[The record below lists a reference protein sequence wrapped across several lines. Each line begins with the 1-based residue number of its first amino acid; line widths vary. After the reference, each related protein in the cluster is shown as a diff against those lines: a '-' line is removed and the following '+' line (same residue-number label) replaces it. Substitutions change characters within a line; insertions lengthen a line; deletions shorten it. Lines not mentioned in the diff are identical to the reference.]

1 MAHIGHPL
9 IADPVYAPGYAT
21 KSRRLPDDLKIIVD
35 SLGRQALH
43 AAELGFEH
51 PVTGE
56 EMFFEAP
63 PPGDLQ
69 ALSDALEPFNKAFH
83 RT

>member
-9 IADPVYAPGYAT
+9 VADSVYASGYAT
-21 KSRRLPDDLKIIVD
+21 KVNKLPEELANVVR

-51 PVTGE
+51 PTTGE
-56 EMFFEAP
+56 EMLFEAELP
-63 PPGDLQ
+63 DDLA
-69 ALSDALEPFNKAFH
+69 ALDEALEPFDRAFA
-83 RT
+83 

>member
-1 MAHIGHPL
+1 MSPKPPIQA
-9 IADPVYAPGYAT
+9 
-21 KSRRLPDDLKIIVD
+21 
-35 SLGRQALH
+35 LGRQALH

-63 PPGDLQ
+63 LPPDLQ
-69 ALSDALEPFNKAFH
+69 ALEDALEALRQGLCALDGVPIVRPCNRTAERAFAGA
-83 RT
+83 